1 MSTATIV
8 APPPQA
14 QVDTSPGPV
23 VAQASDLPESASPV
37 WARAFGIYLIALIGL
52 LLYILF
58 HLWPGQVPI
67 KPDDHSAVR
76 FFPGG
81 PLVPLWI
88 ETRYLL
94 LVAVTGALGS
104 YIHLATSFADYLG
117 NRQLVKSWHWWY
129 ILRPFIGSALAVM
142 VYFAA
147 RGGLIAGT
155 TGADSLSPSGIAAL
169 AGLAGMF
176 SKQATDKLREVFENL
191 FKTDKPPRGDA
202 LRHPDGPNAPAQ

>member
-1 MSTATIV
+1 MDAVPAVI
-8 APPPQA
+8 AR
-14 QVDTSPGPV
+14 
-23 VAQASDLPESASPV
+23 ESATENFQPAAVIPEPVPELNCASPAWV
-37 WARAFGIYLIALIGL
+37 RVFGAYLLVLVAGL
-52 LLYILF
+52 FYVLVQ
-58 HLWPGQVPI
+58 LWPGQVPL
-67 KPDDHSAVR
+67 KADDHSAVR
-76 FFPGG
+76 FFPGT
-81 PLVPLWI
+81 PLVPLWV

-117 NRQLVKSWHWWY
+117 NRQFVKSWNWWY
-129 ILRPFIGSALAVM
+129 ILRPFIGSVLAVM

-191 FKTDKPPRGDA
+191 FKTERPPRGDA
-202 LRHPDGPNAPAQ
+202 LRHPDSPPTAPQ